1 MDLFDKIKSKFKNQS
16 DELVVSRVD
25 SRGVEHF
32 EDNTADDENRLGL
45 EGKCQKQNQPMPFE
59 EFMRHH
65 TPFQDSQ
72 FRLLINF
79 LKENAKRK
87 ARENTSSL
95 GAIIIVSL
103 FVVVIVGKAGML
115 LFSPNTYYFFICV
128 QILPFLNVCVL
139 AQMFYYLFIAGKWE
153 RAKKAGLLKDYCNYE
168 VKEIV
173 TCLAVVLRDNA
184 KSLIPQKL
192 DFLIEFIKKNMDSE
206 EDRAECYD
214 TLLRVLEKDNE
225 TFNLRVSPYSNYYHK
240 FSKMLKRAKRGLDKD
255 QLNKFAFLLLTMG
268 DTEYW
273 NNSQKVLHDKT
284 SLVHDLSIILP
295 TSNSK
300 LAIVRSFERGE
311 EAKWYKAALGDSDVA
326 QFVNVKSETGNE
338 TKRLVNIK
346 KPMAK
351 LKLCAFCILSIWLTF
366 LLQQHGAGFLFVA
379 ELLSFLPLFISGE
392 YSLGDILTV
401 DEKLRFL
408 FYKIFTVSSAVVLPF
423 MMLNFLHAKA
433 EETFDC
439 DAEDLSEYVLTGKS
453 SQLSFSPEDKKTY
466 QTIDNLYRWMPDF
479 MK

>member
-1 MDLFDKIKSKFKNQS
+1 
-16 DELVVSRVD
+16 
-25 SRGVEHF
+25 
-32 EDNTADDENRLGL
+32 
-45 EGKCQKQNQPMPFE
+45 
-59 EFMRHH
+59 
-65 TPFQDSQ
+65 
-72 FRLLINF
+72 
-79 LKENAKRK
+79 
-87 ARENTSSL
+87 
-95 GAIIIVSL
+95 
-103 FVVVIVGKAGML
+103 
-115 LFSPNTYYFFICV
+115 
-128 QILPFLNVCVL
+128 
-139 AQMFYYLFIAGKWE
+139 
-153 RAKKAGLLKDYCNYE
+153 
-168 VKEIV
+168 
-173 TCLAVVLRDNA
+173 
-184 KSLIPQKL
+184 
-192 DFLIEFIKKNMDSE
+192 
-206 EDRAECYD
+206 
-214 TLLRVLEKDNE
+214 
-225 TFNLRVSPYSNYYHK
+225 
-240 FSKMLKRAKRGLDKD
+240 MLKRAKRGLDKD

-346 KPMAK
+346 NPMAK
-351 LKLCAFCILSIWLTF
+351 LKICAFCILSIWLTF
-366 LLQQHGAGFLFVA
+366 LLQQHGSSFLFVA
-379 ELLSFLPLFISGE
+379 ELLSFLPLVISGE

-439 DAEDLSEYVLTGKS
+439 DVEDLSEYVLTGKS